1 MYEKLGETEDA
12 VNERR
17 VYLIKEVLTK
27 MKKIIKNVSEDNA
40 PKIWTNELIIDIVE
54 RILPLITKFNRDKDY
69 NF

>member
-1 MYEKLGETEDA
+1 MYEKLSETEDA

-40 PKIWTNELIIDIVE
+40 PKIWTNEQIIDIVE